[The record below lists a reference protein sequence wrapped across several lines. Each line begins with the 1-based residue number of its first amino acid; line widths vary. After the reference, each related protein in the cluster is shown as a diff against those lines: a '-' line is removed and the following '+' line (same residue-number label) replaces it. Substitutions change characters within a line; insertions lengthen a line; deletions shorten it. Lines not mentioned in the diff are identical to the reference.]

1 MIRGVTAHFV
11 ITWKVL
17 YEQKKKKKRK
27 KRRRGEVY
35 VVPACST
42 AFILAYALH
51 TVDPDSS
58 A

>member
-1 MIRGVTAHFV
+1 MSRGVTAHFV
-11 ITWKVL
+11 IIWKVL
-17 YEQKKKKKRK
+17 YKKKKKEKGK

>member
-1 MIRGVTAHFV
+1 M
-11 ITWKVL
+11 
-17 YEQKKKKKRK
+17 KKKKEKREEGGG
-27 KRRRGEVY
+27 GEVY

>member
-1 MIRGVTAHFV
+1 MN
-11 ITWKVL
+11 
-17 YEQKKKKKRK
+17 KKKKEKREEG
-27 KRRRGEVY
+27 GEVY